1 MELTERQNN
10 LLNELVQ
17 YIDNWRLKNKIF
29 KEGSLDDEELK
40 NFVKDVQTEIKNKV
54 SMDGKSGQTLLLYTG
69 KSVETGNWIWQEME
83 RVCKSNSE
91 YYYISSTD
99 GGSILWEQKFQDA
112 VKKAIINKNVLDE
125 DKAIR
130 VLSGKMWN
138 EKTGKYDIRI
148 NQYAIEG
155 TDILALDDFI
165 SKTLTEQAVANGNRV
180 IYVAG
185 QGWNSNSVGM
195 QTEIPSF
202 ITEAW
207 IGKDID
213 EALKSRLTIVSD
225 LSEITDIN
233 SQDISDVAL
242 YKTEFYTDADG
253 KVTGVKL
260 ISELDDINVGI
271 LGADDI
277 RITYG
282 SKLGILTDEE
292 LWMKYNFLSED
303 DLVIDKFRLYEYQK
317 TKSTTELTDTKVY
330 FDSEGKAIGLSCYDD
345 VPSETALELRLSD
358 TENYLSDTNMSYK
371 YMDYDTYSEIDKLKA
386 CQYDYERTQI
396 SDMID
401 NNLSSQNDIE
411 LMSYEDLK
419 AKYTFI
425 DDTTDADVI
434 KELQIAEYRDKKYG
448 TTTTDDIKLYYDE
461 NGKMSCISDQGYESI
476 KDVEIKANAKFSA
489 DVTEVNQYRNAEYMT
504 TICPEYDNLTPLQK
518 LQLQQLEL
526 DARNHDMSK
535 LHDFVANDT
544 AGNLKNVR
552 ITYDADGVVSGID
565 TSEINGGSALDISKS
580 NTIIDISSDGNVSMR
595 LDKPSTGKAWWQD
608 ELVSI
613 INNDSVKTINE
624 MTKRKNKGSN
634 IGNIMEKVA

>member
-1 MELTERQNN
+1 MGLTTEQKK
-10 LLNELVQ
+10 LLNDL
-17 YIDNWRLKNKIF
+17 IDFVKKWRLNNGLSDSEDLSNADLINFTRELQTKI
-29 KEGSLDDEELK
+29 SND
-40 NFVKDVQTEIKNKV
+40 V
-54 SMDGKSGQTLLLYTG
+54 SMSGKSGQTLILYTG
-69 KSVETGNWIWQEME
+69 KSVEKGNWLWKEMDGF
-83 RVCKSNSE
+83 CQSNPD

-99 GGSILWEQKFQDA
+99 GGAILWHEEFQDA
-112 VKKAIINKNVLDE
+112 IKETIGDPVVVERI
-125 DKAIR
+125 
-130 VLSGKMWN
+130 LSGKN
-138 EKTGKYDIRI
+138 LDTSTGVKTRI
-148 NQYAIEG
+148 NQYAIDG

-195 QTEIPSF
+195 QTEIPAF
-202 ITEAW
+202 LTETW
-207 IGKDID
+207 IGQDID

-242 YKTEFYTDADG
+242 YKTELYVDADG

-260 ISELDDINVGI
+260 ISDLDDINVGT
-271 LGADDI
+271 LSADDI

-317 TKSTTELTDTKVY
+317 TKSTTEFTDTKVY

-345 VPSETALELRLSD
+345 VPSETALELKLSD
-358 TENYLSDTNMSYK
+358 TENYLSDTDMSYK

-396 SDMID
+396 SEMID

-411 LMSYEDLK
+411 LMSYEELK

-476 KDVEIKANAKFSA
+476 KDVEIKANSKFSA

-504 TICPEYDNLTPLQK
+504 TICPEYDSLTPLQK

-535 LHDFVANDT
+535 LHDLVANDT
-544 AGNLKNVR
+544 TGNLKNVR
-552 ITYDADGVVSGID
+552 ITYEADEKIKMS
-565 TSEINGGSALDISKS
+565 
-580 NTIIDISSDGNVSMR
+580 
-595 LDKPSTGKAWWQD
+595 LDKSSTGKAWWQD

-613 INNDSVKTINE
+613 RNNNSIKTINE

>member
-448 TTTTDDIKLYYDE
+448 TTTTYDINLYYDE

>member
-565 TSEINGGSALDISKS
+565 TSEINGGSALDVSKS
-580 NTIIDISSDGNVSMR
+580 NTTIDIASDGKIKIS

-613 INNDSVKTINE
+613 INNDSVTTINE

>member
-476 KDVEIKANAKFSA
+476 EDVEIKANAKFSA

-565 TSEINGGSALDISKS
+565 TSEINGGSALDVSKS
-580 NTIIDISSDGNVSMR
+580 NTTIDIASDGKIKIS

-613 INNDSVKTINE
+613 INNDSVTTINE